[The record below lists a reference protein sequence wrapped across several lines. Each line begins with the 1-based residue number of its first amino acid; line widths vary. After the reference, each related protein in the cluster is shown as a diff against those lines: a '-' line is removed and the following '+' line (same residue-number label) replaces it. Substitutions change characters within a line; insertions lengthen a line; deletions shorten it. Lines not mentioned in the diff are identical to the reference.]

1 MQLIL
6 YGILQVLYACQKQ
19 HTLLPPHENIMLHT
33 SLCDQNYAMDK

>member
-19 HTLLPPHENIMLHT
+19 HTLLSPHENIMLHT
-33 SLCDQNYAMDK
+33 YAMDK